1 MQVTVKWLDNVSF
14 VGQSGSG
21 HSVVMDGPEDKG
33 GQNLGIRPMEMVLL
47 GLGGCASFD
56 VVSILKK
63 QRQNIHDCK
72 VEIKAQR
79 ADAIPSVFTN
89 IELVFYVQGQNLD
102 ENKVNKAVALSV
114 DKYCSV
120 SDMLEN
126 GQVKIQ
132 HSLQLIDEDTKV
144 WGTWIEQ

>member
-63 QRQNIHDCK
+63 QRQNIQDCK

-79 ADAIPSVFTN
+79 ADAIPSVFTH

-126 GQVKIQ
+126 GQVNIE
-132 HSLQLIDEDTKV
+132 HRLELIPEDTSV
-144 WGTWIEQ
+144 